1 MATGSSTRQ
10 PWPDGGGLSLA
21 KSETTFKHVVVV
33 SALRASAP
41 KEYTNSSRQAENFVG
56 DLLNLAI
63 DKFLIEG
70 PTVFLVTG

>member
-21 KSETTFKHVVVV
+21 KSETTFKHAVVV
-33 SALRASAP
+33 SALRAAGP
-41 KEYTNSSRQAENFVG
+41 KQYTNSGRQAEDFVG
-56 DLLNLAI
+56 DLVNLAI
-63 DKFLIEG
+63 DEFLIEG